1 MPQNLNPLET
11 EEGKDFFGAIYKEYN
26 ASMMYVANSILNN
39 PSDAEEV
46 VHDAFLTIISHLD
59 KLMDY
64 EVPKLNLYTR
74 LLVKAK
80 ADKLNQKKN
89 GGKSMLSELCEVMY
103 GSDKKGGTS
112 EEQDS

>member
-11 EEGKDFFGAIYKEYN
+11 EEGKEFFVSIYKEYN
-26 ASMMYVANSILNN
+26 ANMMYFANSILGNL
-39 PSDAEEV
+39 SDAEEV

-59 KLMDY
+59 RLMDY
-64 EVPKLNLYTR
+64 EVPKLWLYTR
-74 LLVKAK
+74 LLVKTK

-89 GGKSMLSELCEVMY
+89 GGKGMLAELCEVMY
-103 GSDKKGGTS
+103 GSDKEGRTS